1 MNTHVI
7 DCLRRSGVAFGKWPL
22 TLVAFG
28 LALWGG
34 AATAAAEPSAVPAQ
48 ARVMTALELHDLYR
62 DKTWQWSDGAGRFQE
77 EGRIF
82 RAWSGNGANA
92 SWAEGRWTLTNDG
105 QLCLRA
111 IWHSPG
117 GSSPK
122 KTCFRH
128 KLHDG
133 TVYQKKEPS
142 GAWYVFKH
150 AAPDKDDEYVK
161 LVEQDTVSAKV
172 MAYRPVAQE
181 MTTPKTVPLPTPAPV
196 GAQ

>member
-1 MNTHVI
+1 MNTHVL
-7 DCLRRSGVAFGKWPL
+7 DCLRRNGVAFGTWPL

-28 LALWGG
+28 LALCGG
-34 AATAAAEPSAVPAQ
+34 AATAAAEPSAVPAR

-111 IWHSPG
+111 VWHSPG

-150 AAPDKDDEYVK
+150 AAPGKDDEYVK

-181 MTTPKTVPLPTPAPV
+181 MTTPKNVPLPTPAPV